1 MCRWLAYIGPEITP
15 NQYLYE
21 DKFSLIEQ
29 SHGARKSKSVVN
41 GDGFGFGWY
50 TEQEEPGLFRD
61 ILPAWS
67 DENLKS
73 LATHIKSGL
82 FMAHVRAATS
92 TSTNRTN
99 CHPFRHANT
108 LYVHNGQIGGYQVIR
123 RKVEN
128 LISDKYYPSRL
139 GTTDSEVLFLTLK
152 TIMDNAPFHVAT
164 HKLIQL
170 VCDLMHQAE
179 IAEPFRY
186 TSAYSDGEKLFA
198 VRYSSDQLAPT
209 LFYSKIEDGW
219 ILVSEPLDNQLNQ
232 WQLVPANHTI
242 ELGRDAEEPLITPL

>member
-1 MCRWLAYIGPEITP
+1 MQMVRLYRPPTTP

-21 DKFSLIEQ
+21 DRFSLIEQ

-41 GDGFGFGWY
+41 GDGFGLGWY
-50 TEQEEPGLFRD
+50 AEQAEPGLFRD

-99 CHPFRHANT
+99 CHPFRHENS
-108 LYVHNGQIGGYQVIR
+108 LFVHNGQIGGYQIVR
-123 RKVEN
+123 RKIEA
-128 LISDKYYPSRL
+128 LINDEHYPHRL
-139 GTTDSEVLFLTLK
+139 GTTDSEALFLGLK
-152 TIMDNAPFHVAT
+152 SLMGEKSFSDSTRELIRLVVGIM
-164 HKLIQL
+164 
-170 VCDLMHQAE
+170 QAE
-179 IAEPFRY
+179 NISEPFRY
-186 TSAYSDGEKLFA
+186 TAAYSEGEKLCA
-198 VRYSSDQLAPT
+198 VRYSSDKLAPS
-209 LFYSKIEDGW
+209 LFYSKIDGGW
-219 ILVSEPLDNQLNQ
+219 LLVSEPLDNQLDH

-242 ELGRDAEEPLITPL
+242 ELSRHVEEPVIQPL